1 MGETLPIRKRP
12 SIIANRVHQKKPK
25 TSDDVS
31 EIGSCATTLSLD
43 SSPSVT
49 SSSIMTSKGKYE
61 CGI

>member
-12 SIIANRVHQKKPK
+12 SIIANRVHPKKPK

-31 EIGSCATTLSLD
+31 EIGSCATLSLD

-49 SSSIMTSKGKYE
+49 SSSVMTSKGKYE